1 MIKPLPEQ
9 QLIMIAHAL
18 GAIDGITYTN
28 SEAAF
33 RQSIENGFQYL
44 EADFALTSDQ
54 QIVLYHHHHPETD
67 SEKSW
72 RKQKAY
78 QMSWAEL
85 SSNKYVDKHP
95 VLELGKFLTIVNEF
109 PSIRIILDIK
119 TRNKKKV
126 FIAKQADEINYLN
139 AIALKHY
146 KNRKKDKGPLANF
159 LFNLF
164 AWSDS
169 SRVYPHQ
176 QIINELVKSCDNNLL
191 DRLIPQVDICS
202 TIVVD
207 GLYSFPTKIW
217 KPSEETIEQSFLLA
231 LKNRCKYISLHAS
244 SVSDVEVQLSKQH
257 DVEILVFGT
266 NDQSMIKAL
275 ENKGVSGFY
284 VDNLH

>member
-1 MIKPLPEQ
+1 
-9 QLIMIAHAL
+9 MIAHAL

-95 VLELGKFLTIVNEF
+95 VLELGKFLTIINEF

-126 FIAKQADEINYLN
+126 FIAKQPDEINYLN

-159 LFNLF
+159 LFNLC

-207 GLYSFPTKIW
+207 GLYSF
-217 KPSEETIEQSFLLA
+217 SEQNLETF
-231 LKNRCKYISLHAS
+231 
-244 SVSDVEVQLSKQH
+244 
-257 DVEILVFGT
+257 
-266 NDQSMIKAL
+266 
-275 ENKGVSGFY
+275 
-284 VDNLH
+284 